1 MSIITKNQLL
11 EAGVHFGHNTRR
23 WNPKMKEY
31 IFGER
36 NGIYIIDLDKT
47 MKMLEEA
54 YTALFNIVQ
63 NGGRV
68 LFVGTRRQ
76 TQDVVRDEAVR
87 CGQFYVDQ
95 RWLGG
100 TLTNHKTIRKSIAR
114 LDEIER
120 MEEEGVFDVLPK
132 KEVISLR
139 KEKARLEKY
148 FNGIKEMRKLPD
160 AVVIVDPKS
169 EQIAVRE
176 ARKLNIPIFGL
187 VDTNC
192 DPDDVDYIIPGN
204 DDAIRSVKLIV
215 GTLANAVV
223 EAQGGTPIQIDLSID
238 DNQDDRGSHRRGRGR
253 RTSRY
258 EEKPEKEVAKPRV
271 KAEKPEEAEEEEK
284 TEVENVEAEAEE
296 SAETVQESEATE
308 GEKLA
313 EEIKEEAFKEE
324 EAPEVQE

>member
-47 MKMLEEA
+47 VKLLEEA
-54 YTALFNIVQ
+54 YAAMFNIVQ

-68 LFVGTRRQ
+68 LFVGTRKQ
-76 TQDVVRDEAVR
+76 TQDVIKEEAIR
-87 CGQFYVDQ
+87 CNQFYVDQ

-114 LDEIER
+114 LYEIER
-120 MEEEGVFDVLPK
+120 MEEDGVFEVLPK
-132 KEVISLR
+132 KEVILLN

-148 FNGIKEMRKLPD
+148 FNGIRDMKSLPE

-176 ARKLNIPIFGL
+176 ARKLNIKIFGL

-192 DPDDVDYIIPGN
+192 DPDDVDFIIPGN
-204 DDAIRSVKLIV
+204 DDAIRSVKLVV
-215 GTLANAVV
+215 GTLANAAV
-223 EAQGGTPIQIDLSID
+223 EAQGGTPIQIDLGEDSIHE
-238 DNQDDRGSHRRGRGR
+238 DRGQYRRGRRPRGR
-253 RTSRY
+253 VEYKTEERKKNIEAVVT
-258 EEKPEKEVAKPRV
+258 EEKTVT
-271 KAEKPEEAEEEEK
+271 EEAVEENLSKEEEK
-284 TEVENVEAEAEE
+284 T
-296 SAETVQESEATE
+296 T
-308 GEKLA
+308 
-313 EEIKEEAFKEE
+313 
-324 EAPEVQE
+324 EVQE